1 MKDETSIA
9 LLKKDIQEVKKD
21 ISELKSSIDK
31 SFLELKKNIDEVKSC
46 YVRNERFN
54 PIEKGFYALIG
65 TVALT
70 VLGALL
76 ATVVRAGL

>member
-9 LLKKDIQEVKKD
+9 LLKKDIKEIKND
-21 ISELKSSIDK
+21 ISDLKTSIDK
-31 SFLELKKNIDEVKSC
+31 SFLELKKNIDEIKSC
-46 YVRNERFN
+46 YVRNERFG
-54 PIEKGFYALIG
+54 PVEKGFYALVG

-76 ATVVRAGL
+76 ATVVKAKL